1 MLLLLPDRQ
10 KVKAVCLGRCMKRRC
25 MSHGQLSLGSFQ
37 AVGEAAQDST
47 VCCGTIAPWYRHS
60 LAHEKLCLDTATGS
74 PPGLYK
80 RKGNLKPKQA
90 VKPKQALVEQ

>member
-47 VCCGTIAPWYRHS
+47 VCCGTITPWY
-60 LAHEKLCLDTATGS
+60 EKLCLDTATGS